1 MNPPN
6 PEMRRAASAKAAPNS
21 QSNIVNNSES
31 THDRPP
37 SQQEARRLARMVFG
51 CELPRRLH
59 GTSGRT
65 AEGIRW
71 WRSEVAR

>member
-1 MNPPN
+1 MHPPN

-21 QSNIVNNSES
+21 QSNIVNSSES
-31 THDRPP
+31 THERPP

-51 CELPRRLH
+51 CELPRRLR

-71 WRSEVAR
+71 WRSEEAR